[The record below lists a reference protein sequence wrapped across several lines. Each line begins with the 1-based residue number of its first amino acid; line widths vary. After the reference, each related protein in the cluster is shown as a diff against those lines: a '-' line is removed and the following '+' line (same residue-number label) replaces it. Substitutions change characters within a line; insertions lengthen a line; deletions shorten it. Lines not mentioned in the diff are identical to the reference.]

1 MTDTY
6 HFCGQDIQFS
16 AAGDDLTADGA
27 TELEQR
33 ILRGLLTNPLDDP
46 FNPTYG
52 AGLGRFV
59 GVALS
64 PEVYGEIQS
73 LILKVVLTEPDVQ
86 KVPLPSIQYQS
97 DTSGFFSASIAFVY
111 APTGQP
117 RTITAP

>member
-6 HFCGQDIQFS
+6 HFWSQDIQFS
-16 AAGDDLTADGA
+16 ASGDDLQADGA
-27 TELEQR
+27 LEIEQR

-59 GVALS
+59 GEALS
-64 PEVYGEIQS
+64 PEIYAEIQS
-73 LILKVVLTEPDVQ
+73 LILKVVLTEPDIQ
-86 KVPLPSIQYQS
+86 KLPLPAIQYQS
-97 DTSGFFSASIAFVY
+97 NANSFFSASIQYVY
-111 APTGQP
+111 SPTGQT